1 MAGINVDEQGV
12 EMLRY
17 VEETII
23 GQLGTRDHIVPAG
36 AKHKV
41 AMITDCGAWARKR
54 HTVLYMSRVNLLTVI
69 TPRGVSGF

>member
-1 MAGINVDEQGV
+1 MAGMNVDEQGV

-23 GQLGTRDHIVPAG
+23 GQLGASDHIVPAG

-54 HTVLYMSRVNLLTVI
+54 HTVQYCTCHE
-69 TPRGVSGF
+69 